1 MLLLSFYNK
10 YRWEDLYKQL
20 DYITFSIENVIAVKD
35 MIKKYQEERNSEYY
49 EKIIVEYRKIRNEY
63 VKLLHKKNTA
73 EDDFTDLLLIE

>member
-1 MLLLSFYNK
+1 MLLLSFYNQ
-10 YRWEDLYKQL
+10 YRWEDLYQQL

>member
-1 MLLLSFYNK
+1 M
-10 YRWEDLYKQL
+10 
-20 DYITFSIENVIAVKD
+20 IAVKD